1 MKPIH
6 LLALFAFAAT
16 LTLAACGGVPSA
28 TPVAQPTPD
37 TSAPQR
43 TPGSVGVVPT
53 PLQTIEGAAEDIID
67 LAPSG
72 NWDKINA
79 DVAAIAS
86 AWQAY
91 LPQATQDGADQ
102 KTIDTLSS
110 ALEQLKIAIANQDA
124 AASMQSANAI
134 SAAVVDLF
142 EVYHPAVP
150 ADIGR
155 LDVYGR
161 QIVLDVQA
169 GNWEAARNSLRAEQE
184 VFARLK
190 QSLSEHNGADIIH
203 RYEASLEAQEAGLQ
217 SRDATALI
225 NAAQD
230 ALEIVDAMES
240 LYH

>member
-1 MKPIH
+1 M
-6 LLALFAFAAT
+6 
-16 LTLAACGGVPSA
+16 
-28 TPVAQPTPD
+28 AQPTPV

-43 TPGSVGVVPT
+43 TPGTTGVVPT

-79 DVAAIAS
+79 DVTAIAS

-91 LPQATQDGADQ
+91 LPQAIQDGADQ
-102 KTIDTLSS
+102 KTVDALSA
-110 ALEQLKIAIANQDA
+110 ALEQLKTAVAHQDA
-124 AASMQSANAI
+124 AAGMQSANAI

-142 EVYHPAVP
+142 ELYHPAVS

-161 QIVLDVQA
+161 QIILEAQA
-169 GNWEAARNSLRAEQE
+169 GNWEAAQNNLRAEQE

-190 QSLSEHNGADIIH
+190 QSLSEHNGADIIR
-203 RYEASLEAQEAGLQ
+203 RYEASLEAQETGLQ
-217 SRDATALI
+217 SRDVAALI
-225 NAAQD
+225 HAAQD

-240 LYH
+240 LYR